1 MNAAAE
7 TLLRA
12 GKWQDF
18 NQQFGGAAVDLSN
31 ARLAGANLSQT
42 RLVGANLD
50 GADLTG
56 AQLRNTDLRRSSLRG
71 TRLDRASFT
80 HANLGAARLVDLAAE
95 DVVMD
100 QCSLSGVEL
109 SRLRGARWKLTHCTL
124 RGARLD
130 DVAFTEGRFDTLN
143 LSECKG
149 TQLHLGGPT
158 ADRIDLAGSE
168 LLALEWAI
176 IAGEGLDLDGAQL
189 GRLTANN
196 ALLGKVTM
204 RGTQLGELA
213 GHESA
218 LVDSEL
224 LGSRVERLRLTRCL
238 IGSPA
243 AIWRISVPRYDQYPL
258 APKAMRTSAVPT
270 AAVVS
275 RKRTLAHSP
284 QAFMC
289 ERILARSAGVAD
301 SRKPTLRSTP
311 CLPQ

>member
-1 MNAAAE
+1 M
-7 TLLRA
+7 
-12 GKWQDF
+12 
-18 NQQFGGAAVDLSN
+18 
-31 ARLAGANLSQT
+31 
-42 RLVGANLD
+42 
-50 GADLTG
+50 
-56 AQLRNTDLRRSSLRG
+56 
-71 TRLDRASFT
+71 
-80 HANLGAARLVDLAAE
+80 AAE

-100 QCSLSGVEL
+100 QCSLPGVEL

-189 GRLTANN
+189 GRLTANK

-238 IGSPA
+238 IG
-243 AIWRISVPRYDQYPL
+243 
-258 APKAMRTSAVPT
+258 
-270 AAVVS
+270 
-275 RKRTLAHSP
+275 RTLLRQMTLLAVDLAGSELMEVAFDRCTIAKLDVEGTRFLNSRVAHSTATIGKHAGLAVGGQLELDDNAGFAALQQGIIFP
-284 QAFMC
+284 KT
-289 ERILARSAGVAD
+289 RIFVDGKRA
-301 SRKPTLRSTP
+301 
-311 CLPQ
+311 